1 MRQVLIV
8 RLYQLVSLE
17 IVKSQNQVP
26 VIACCGFS
34 PKYFE
39 CVTSFCVIFVQLI
52 FILYL
57 NIWSD
62 FIFDSELVKLIWDP
76 ISSASIWQRLHF
88 DWIVLCFWLIVI
100 FQGKTFQLHASIIWM
115 LPLCV
120 IWFNSV
126 EHLFPIRI
134 LIDWQK
140 MMVVLDA
147 RRRGIKFTILSFTV
161 ECVGS
166 RLIEQCVL

>member
-17 IVKSQNQVP
+17 FVKSQNQVP
-26 VIACCGFS
+26 VIVADSSQNILTS
-34 PKYFE
+34 PL
-39 CVTSFCVIFVQLI
+39 CNLLLCDI

-115 LPLCV
+115 LPLVCDLIQFSWTFVSDQNFDWLAKNDGGSGCQEEGYQVYYLV
-120 IWFNSV
+120 IHSRV
-126 EHLFPIRI
+126 
-134 LIDWQK
+134 
-140 MMVVLDA
+140 
-147 RRRGIKFTILSFTV
+147 RR
-161 ECVGS
+161 
-166 RLIEQCVL
+166 